1 MPSELHRY
9 QEKLKHD
16 LTLEGSKNLILI
28 SRKWRGRTRVISR
41 LVCELR
47 KSPVRAEGFYTED
60 ILENR
65 KRVGYL
71 TKTLQGESRILAKSD
86 LPSEFCVDRF
96 GVDLQTVETL
106 VVPAIETALRSA
118 DLLIMGQIGKMEIA
132 SPRFGDITRQAL
144 NSPLKVIAT
153 VPNYPLKFLNEIRNR
168 PDVLLVEITRENE
181 EFWPEA
187 ILKGFVPCRSG
198 C

>member
-1 MPSELHRY
+1 
-9 QEKLKHD
+9 
-16 LTLEGSKNLILI
+16 
-28 SRKWRGRTRVISR
+28 VISR
-41 LVCELR
+41 LIPELK

-60 ILENR
+60 IFEDR

-71 TKTLQGESRILAKSD
+71 TKTLQGESRILAKSG
-86 LPSEFCVDRF
+86 LPSELCVDRF

-118 DLLIMGQIGKMEIA
+118 DLLIMGQIGKMELA
-132 SPRFGDITRQAL
+132 SPRFRDITVQAL
-144 NSPLKVIAT
+144 NSQLKIIAT

-168 PDVLLVEITRENE
+168 PDVLLVEITKENE
-181 EFWPEA
+181 GFWPEA
-187 ILKGFVPCRSG
+187 ILKGFVPWRSG